1 MPTIVIPRTQ
11 RICSLCKYWNCAIG
25 STTIRPQTG
34 AHTFQIDQSEHH
46 PCFKP
51 GVGIEKIALSTCQYF
66 RPRYDD

>member
-1 MPTIVIPRTQ
+1 MPDYVVSRTQ
-11 RICSLCKYWNCAIG
+11 RICALCKHWNG
-25 STTIRPQTG
+25 SLGCTTIKPTKG
-34 AHTFQIDQSEHH
+34 AYSFHIDSSEHH